1 MDTFRQILQAARQS
15 NYGRYLVEEDAVF
28 ESVAGAVQQHMSQYD
43 ASHDFHHVLRVVALS
58 SKILAAEFE
67 AESERHEW
75 YRPDL
80 ILLSALL
87 HDVNDKKYAPPPSTS
102 GEEQVSKVAVVLRE
116 AGVAEDEIEHVEQV
130 VNHVSYSTE
139 VKNPEK
145 VREVL
150 EDYPDLAVVQDADRL
165 DALGAIGV
173 GRMFTYGGAR
183 VPDASMQ
190 RSRTHIDEKLVK
202 LGGMMKTDV
211 GLKMAKERTERLVT
225 FSKWWD
231 EEAALFEPEL

>member
-28 ESVAGAVQQHMSQYD
+28 ESVAEAVQQHMRQYD
-43 ASHDFHHVLRVVALS
+43 ASHDFQHVLRVVALS

-87 HDVNDKKYAPPPSTS
+87 HDVNDKKYAPPPSAA
-102 GEEQVSKVAVVLRE
+102 GEQVSKVAAVLRT
-116 AGVAEDEIEHVEQV
+116 AGISEDEIEHVEQV

-139 VKNPEK
+139 VKDPAK
-145 VREVL
+145 VMEVL

-173 GRMFTYGGAR
+173 GRMFTYGAAK

-190 RSRTHIDEKLVK
+190 RSRDHVDEKLVK
-202 LGGMMKTDV
+202 LEGMMKTDV

>member
-1 MDTFRQILQAARQS
+1 MDTFRQILQSARQS
-15 NYGRYLVEEDAVF
+15 NFGRYIAQEDAVF
-28 ESVAGAVQQHMSQYD
+28 ESVAEAVLQHMSQYD
-43 ASHDFHHVLRVVALS
+43 ASHDFHHILRVVALS
-58 SKILAAEFE
+58 QKILAAEFE
-67 AESERHEW
+67 CESERHEW
-75 YRPDL
+75 YRPDM

-87 HDVNDKKYAPPPSTS
+87 HDVNDKKYAPPASPSGT
-102 GEEQVSKVAVVLRE
+102 QLSKVALVLQK
-116 AGVAEDEIEHVEQV
+116 AGIAEEDIAHVEEV

-139 VKNPEK
+139 VQNPEK
-145 VREVL
+145 VTEVL

-190 RSRTHIDEKLVK
+190 RSRAHIDEKLVK
-202 LGGMMKTDV
+202 LEGMMKTEA
-211 GLKMAKERTERLVT
+211 GLKMAKERTERLVL

-231 EEAALFEPEL
+231 EEAALFEPEA

>member
-1 MDTFRQILQAARQS
+1 MDTFRQILQAARKS

-28 ESVAGAVQQHMSQYD
+28 ESVAEAVLQHMSQYD
-43 ASHDFHHVLRVVALS
+43 ASHDFQHILRVVALS

-67 AESERHEW
+67 TESERHEW

-87 HDVNDKKYAPPPSTS
+87 HDVNDKKYAPPASAS
-102 GEEQVSKVAVVLRE
+102 GEQTSKVAIVLRQ
-116 AGVAEDEIEHVEQV
+116 AGVSEDEIEHVEEV

-139 VKNPEK
+139 IKNPQK
-145 VREVL
+145 VQEVL

-183 VPDASMQ
+183 VPDATMQ
-190 RSRTHIDEKLVK
+190 RSRDHIDEKLVK
-202 LGGMMKTDV
+202 LEGMMKTEI
-211 GLKMAKERTERLVT
+211 GLKMAKERTERLVA

-231 EEAALFEPEL
+231 EEAALFEPEV